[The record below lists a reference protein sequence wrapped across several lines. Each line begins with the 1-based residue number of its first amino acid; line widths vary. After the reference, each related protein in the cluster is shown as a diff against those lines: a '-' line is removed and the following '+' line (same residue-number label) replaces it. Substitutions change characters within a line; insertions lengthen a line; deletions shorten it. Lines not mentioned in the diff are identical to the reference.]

1 MNQQELHKKIKEY
14 FYKGFNSRLIHYL
27 IQRNN
32 NYDISYNCL
41 VRKLLP
47 RLGLKRRLAEIDIDE
62 VFEKSQI
69 EIQNGC
75 AGSENLRR
83 TLKMKY
89 HFNVTRSI
97 SREIVKILDEDGVRR
112 RKQRRLRRRQYFS
125 RGPNFVWHLDGYDK
139 LKPFGI
145 SIHGCIDGFSRR
157 VIWLEADITN
167 KRPEVV
173 AEYYLSAVQLLK
185 GCPQKIR
192 ADPGT
197 ENGII
202 ATFHSCLKENCSSVT
217 LGTSTANQRIERF
230 WGLLRQ
236 MRADFWIHHFKDLVY
251 EDLLV
256 LGNPIHR
263 LCIQYVYLP
272 LIKKDLKEIMEQ
284 WNNHLIR
291 RQKLGDTVQGIP
303 DVLFKNPEIV
313 GASQY
318 IHSVPHNTVARL
330 QGLVSNNFK
339 QIDEDFAHV
348 ATLILHQHGLPLP
361 DALGDWTSARQL
373 YIFLQE
379 SITHLMN
386 LI

>member
-1 MNQQELHKKIKEY
+1 MVCLKEMNQQELHKKIKEY

-47 RLGLKRRLAEIDIDE
+47 RLGLKRRHADIDIDE

-89 HFNVTRSI
+89 HFNVTRWSQKK
-97 SREIVKILDEDGVRR
+97 ETKKTKTKAVF
-112 RKQRRLRRRQYFS
+112 QQ
-125 RGPNFVWHLDGYDK
+125 DGYDK

-185 GCPQKIR
+185 GCPQKFR